1 MSTQSHIGDAAISTS
16 SSANDKPHIIVKN
29 LTMAYGSFVL
39 MRDINFTVRHGD
51 IFIIMGGSGCG
62 KSTLLRHLI
71 GLKEPT
77 FGEIIY
83 GDVNFTRADQQ
94 TRELMLRRF
103 GVLYQGGALWSSMTL
118 AQNVGLPLGEFT
130 DLTSSQIREI
140 AALKLALAGLSGFE
154 DFYPSEISGGMQKRA
169 GLARAMALDPEILFF
184 DEPSAG
190 LDPISSSLL
199 DDLILELRESLG
211 ATLVVV
217 THELASIFAIGNN
230 CVFLDA
236 DSRVQIATGDPK
248 DLLANSRDPRVRR
261 FLTRGKEKGEGV
273 IHHG

>member
-1 MSTQSHIGDAAISTS
+1 MATGISGDNRPGAE
-16 SSANDKPHIIVKN
+16 PHIIVRN

-39 MRDINFTVRHGD
+39 MRDLNFVVRHGD

-71 GLKEPT
+71 GLKEPAS
-77 FGEIIY
+77 GEITY

-211 ATLVVV
+211 ATVVVV

-230 CVFLDA
+230 SVFLDA
-236 DSRVQIATGDPK
+236 DSRTPIAYGNPRELRDH
-248 DLLANSRDPRVRR
+248 SEDPRVRR
-261 FLTRGKEKGEGV
+261 FLTRGEKGAKAV
-273 IHHG
+273 QAHG